1 MKTDT
6 TGLPLVFVH
15 GMRVSGTM
23 WQPVIDTLGTRH
35 PTAAP
40 DLPGHGSRRGEPF
53 TLPGAVAAVTDAIDA
68 LGGRALVVGL
78 SLGGYVAVATAGSH
92 PDRVLGLVAM
102 GCTATPRGL
111 LGAVYR
117 GAARAAARYPHEA
130 NRLSAF
136 GFRRALPGRQAR
148 AMVSGGLTCGA
159 MPDIARAVSAMDP
172 LAALAA
178 YPGPVW
184 LVNGERDHF
193 RRDERRF
200 LRACRD
206 GRLIIRPGCG
216 HVSSLADTEALA
228 RQVRDA
234 AVVVTATRTGGTSV
248 PTHHTTSL
256 EGTR

>member
-1 MKTDT
+1 MKANA
-6 TGLPLVFVH
+6 TGVPLVFVH
-15 GMRVSGTM
+15 GMRVSGAM
-23 WQPVIDTLGTRH
+23 WQPVIDTLGTGH

-53 TLPGAVAAVTDAIDA
+53 TLPGAVAVVTDAIDA

-78 SLGGYVAVATAGSH
+78 SLGGFVAVATAGSH

-117 GAARAAARYPHEA
+117 GAARAGARYPQGA
-130 NRLSAF
+130 ARLSAF
-136 GFRRALPGRQAR
+136 GFRRALPGPQAH
-148 AMVSGGLTCGA
+148 AMVSGGLTCET
-159 MPDIARAVSAMDP
+159 MPDIVRAVSAMDP

-200 LRACRD
+200 LRACHD
-206 GRLIIRPGCG
+206 GRLIVRPGCG
-216 HVSSLADTEALA
+216 HISSLADTEAVA
-228 RQVRDA
+228 RQVQDAA
-234 AVVVTATRTGGTSV
+234 AVVSAARTGGTSG
-248 PTHHTTSL
+248 PTHRPAAP
-256 EGTR
+256 EGAR

>member
-1 MKTDT
+1 MKANAP
-6 TGLPLVFVH
+6 GLPVVFVH

-40 DLPGHGSRRGEPF
+40 DLPDHGSRRGEPF
-53 TLPGAVAAVTDAIDA
+53 TLAGAVAAVTDAIDA

-78 SLGGYVAVATAGSH
+78 SLGGYVAVETAGSH

-117 GAARAAARYPHEA
+117 GAARAAARYPQEA

-136 GFRRALPGRQAR
+136 GFRRTLPGPQAH
-148 AMVSGGLTCGA
+148 AMISGGLTCGA
-159 MPDIARAVSAMDP
+159 MPDVARAVSAMDP

-206 GRLIIRPGCG
+206 GRLIVRPRCG
-216 HVSSLADTEALA
+216 HISGLADTEALA

-234 AVVVTATRTGGTSV
+234 AAVVTVGRTGATSI
-248 PTHHTTSL
+248 PTHHTASP